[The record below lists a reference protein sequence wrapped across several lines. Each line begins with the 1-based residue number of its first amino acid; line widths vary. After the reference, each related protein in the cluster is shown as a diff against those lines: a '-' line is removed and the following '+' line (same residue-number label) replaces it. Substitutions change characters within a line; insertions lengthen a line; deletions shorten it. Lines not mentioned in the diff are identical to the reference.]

1 MKREDTNMCHPEFV
15 TVRPG
20 RRSDGRATRGCD
32 FTINFDD
39 FLAGTESPAKQDKE
53 QMCPNASER

>member
-32 FTINFDD
+32 FTINFDV
-39 FLAGTESPAKQDKE
+39 FLAGTESPAK
-53 QMCPNASER
+53 